1 MTKYYYEK
9 GGDQMKSLLGK
20 LGVILIGLAIFGN
33 AEVWGADWKQW
44 TRIGDKVTYYDAES
58 ITRPSKN
65 IVRVWTKYV
74 FPEEAVRKR
83 MKNGIMVA
91 GDEDALDCQLTLYE
105 IDCTQ
110 RIARELSVS
119 TYSMTGKFLAAYS
132 DVFLK
137 DWFLIE
143 PESMAE
149 VLLKAVCN

>member
-1 MTKYYYEK
+1 
-9 GGDQMKSLLGK
+9 MKSLLGK
-20 LGVILIGLAIFGN
+20 LGVLFIGLAIFGC

-44 TRIGDKVTYYDAES
+44 TRIGDKVTYYDVES

-83 MKNGIMVA
+83 MKNGGMIA
-91 GDEDALDCQLTLYE
+91 GDEDVLDCQLTLYE
-105 IDCTQ
+105 INCAQ

-132 DVFLK
+132 DVLLK

-149 VLLKAVCN
+149 VLLKAVCK